1 MFFNRRKG
9 KSRLIAIFLF
19 IVCLESTVMATDS
32 NDVDKLVEVELKK
45 ITFLRSMK
53 TKILLI
59 SSKPDH
65 PYLSHMYLYE
75 CCLLAKCL
83 RQNSGVDAV
92 VNFGWPENEDLLFEA
107 DSIVMYSGPVAD
119 CFLNDENAAKQL
131 QQQAKAGKGI
141 VGLHWATGVL
151 HESNKERGLLWLG
164 LLGCIYDNSQ
174 SSVTI
179 DYSKVTRLVK
189 DHPVSNGWLDFL
201 IYDEYYLN
209 MKVVRDAVPV
219 VKVEIADGKEDIIAW
234 CYQRPDGGRS
244 YANTLGHYHYNFA
257 NPSFLKMYIN
267 GILWTAKYE
276 IPKNGAIC
284 KISAEDMNLM
294 PEP

>member
-1 MFFNRRKG
+1 
-9 KSRLIAIFLF
+9 
-19 IVCLESTVMATDS
+19 MATDS
-32 NDVDKLVEVELKK
+32 NGVDRLVEIELKK
-45 ITFLRSMK
+45 IMFLESAK

-59 SSKPDH
+59 PSKPDH

-83 RQNSGVDAV
+83 RQNSGVDV
-92 VNFGWPENEDLLFEA
+92 IVNFGWPENEKLLSEA

-119 CFLNDENAAKQL
+119 SFFNDENASKQL

-151 HESNKERGLLWLG
+151 HERNKERGQLWLN

-174 SSVTI
+174 SSVMI
-179 DYSKVTRLVK
+179 DYSKVIRLVK
-189 DHPVSNGWLDFL
+189 DHPVSNGWMDFL

-209 MKVVRDAVPV
+209 MKVVEDAVPV
-219 VKVEIADGKEDIIAW
+219 VKVEIADGKEDIVAW
-234 CYQRPDGGRS
+234 CYQRQDGGRS

-276 IPKNGAIC
+276 IPKDGAKC

-294 PEP
+294 PEPENYSTVEY